1 MLLQCSA
8 QLGERITQL
17 VVYSFEYYYSRGY
30 VVLLLPPRWYYCNTG
45 NTFYNYTSM
54 HITYSTTLKL
64 PFVRTPS
71 SSGANNVS
79 IPLNLNRIHNVG
91 IWSKDFTYYNTYD
104 CTHAWQRFR
113 KTPAIRSKSRDFAST
128 YSNIPTQIYQACSPQ
143 VLCIHF
149 FKFGFWNYI
158 HRYTYNNNIIYT

>member
-17 VVYSFEYYYSRGY
+17 AYSFEYYYSRGY
-30 VVLLLPPRWYYCNTG
+30 VVLLLPPRWYYCNTS

-54 HITYSTTLKL
+54 HITYSTTLKP

-91 IWSKDFTYYNTYD
+91 IWSKDFTYYNTYA
-104 CTHAWQRFR
+104 CTHEWQRFR
-113 KTPAIRSKSRDFAST
+113 KTPAIRSKSCNFASIQVYLHRFIKHHARPKFFVYI
-128 YSNIPTQIYQACSPQ
+128 YSNS
-143 VLCIHF
+143 V
-149 FKFGFWNYI
+149 FG
-158 HRYTYNNNIIYT
+158 TIIYLGTHITII